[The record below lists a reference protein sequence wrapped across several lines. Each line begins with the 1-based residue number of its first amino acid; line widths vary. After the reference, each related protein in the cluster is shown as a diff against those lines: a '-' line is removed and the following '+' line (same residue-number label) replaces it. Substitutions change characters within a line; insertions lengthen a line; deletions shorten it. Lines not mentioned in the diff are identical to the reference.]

1 MQRLFLTQTQWDGVT
16 LAASIAIA
24 IVAGVIVHRVLYWAL
39 GRMAKRRHSAFTDA
53 LIRRTCRPAAYI
65 LPLLAILATVPNLV
79 LPESWSTTVLRVTGL
94 LTIGG
99 ISWTIITTIQLYSDV
114 IIARHRI
121 DVEDNLFARQLGT
134 RVDIL
139 TRATVIVVII
149 VAVGMELMTFPEVRT
164 IGTTLLASAGLA
176 GIVVGLAARPLF
188 ENLVAGIQLALTQP
202 IRLDDVVVIETQFGR
217 IEEIHSTYVVVRLW
231 DLRRL
236 VVPLTYFISTPF
248 ENWTRRTAN
257 LMGEVYVFADWT
269 LDAAALRAEIPKIV
283 ARSPLWDK
291 QFQNLQVTEVTDRAV
306 QIRALVTAR
315 NSGDLFDLRCFV
327 REEIVAYIRDHQPNA
342 MPKLRVE
349 LPSGHDTPPN
359 RNGTQEPRLTDESIA
374 RAIVESESAQ
384 QKART

>member
-1 MQRLFLTQTQWDGVT
+1 MPHLSVTHTQFDGLVLLVT
-16 LAASIAIA
+16 ILIAVLA
-24 IVAGVIVHRVLYWAL
+24 GLIVHRVMYWAL
-39 GRMAKRRHSAFTDA
+39 ARMAGRSHSAFTDA
-53 LIRRTCRPAAYI
+53 VIRRTCRPAAYI
-65 LPLLAILATVPNLV
+65 FPLLAILTAVPNLT
-79 LPESWSTTVLRVTGL
+79 LPEGWETPVLRVTGL

-99 ISWTIITTIQLYSDV
+99 LAWTMITTIQLWSDLV
-114 IIARHRI
+114 VARHRI
-121 DVEDNLFARQLGT
+121 DVEDNLLARQLGT

-139 TRATVIVVII
+139 TRATVILVII

-176 GIVVGLAARPLF
+176 GIVAGLAARPLF
-188 ENLVAGIQLALTQP
+188 ENLVAGIQLAMTQP

-236 VVPLTYFISTPF
+236 VVPLTYFINTPF

-269 LDAAALRAEIPKIV
+269 LDVAALRAEIPKIV
-283 ARSPLWDK
+283 ERSPLWDK
-291 QFQNLQVTEVTDRAV
+291 QFQNLQVTDVTDRAL

-327 REEIVAYIRDHQPNA
+327 REEIVAYIRDQQPQA
-342 MPKLRVE
+342 MPRLRVE
-349 LPSGHDTPPN
+349 LPSSSDGGVKPA
-359 RNGTQEPRLTDESIA
+359 LTEQRIA
-374 RAIVESESAQ
+374 RVVAETDGAK
-384 QKART
+384 KANA

>member
-1 MQRLFLTQTQWDGVT
+1 MQRLFLTQTQWDGVI

-24 IVAGVIVHRVLYWAL
+24 IVAGVIVHRLLYWAL
-39 GRMAKRRHSAFTDA
+39 ARMAKRRHSAFTDA

-99 ISWTIITTIQLYSDV
+99 IAWTVITTIQLYSDV
-114 IIARHRI
+114 IIARHRV

-149 VAVGMELMTFPEVRT
+149 VALGMELMTFPEVRT

-269 LDAAALRAEIPKIV
+269 LDIAALRAEIPKIV

-349 LPSGHDTPPN
+349 LPSGHDGAPN
-359 RNGTQEPRLTDESIA
+359 RNGAQEPRLTEESIA
-374 RAIVESESAQ
+374 RAVGQADAAQ
-384 QKART
+384 PKAKA